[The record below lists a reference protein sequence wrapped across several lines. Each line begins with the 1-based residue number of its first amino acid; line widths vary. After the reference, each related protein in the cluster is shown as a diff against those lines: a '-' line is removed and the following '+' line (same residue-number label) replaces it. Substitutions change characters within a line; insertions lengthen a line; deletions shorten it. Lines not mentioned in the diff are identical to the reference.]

1 MNVTVQLSEPLWREV
16 GAKELTLVIPAGST
30 VADLEEILSRRY
42 PEVTDYL
49 VGGDLPPTVFLGD
62 ELAADDTPL
71 TEGARVTF
79 VWAAAGG

>member
-16 GAKELTLVIPAGST
+16 GAREVALVIPSSST
-30 VADLEEILSRRY
+30 VADLEEILSREY
-42 PEVTDYL
+42 PEIADYL
-49 VGGDLPPTVFLGD
+49 VGGELPPAVFLGD
-62 ELAADDTPL
+62 ELAEGATPL